1 MSSPGAQPQ
10 WHDNNNPQVGN
21 ISTQLLV
28 TLDVSNDRV
37 EIFKFPVLRTT
48 ETLNV
53 VSNYNLQQFTLPAL
67 ATAEVR
73 FGPFFFGF
81 CFGLADVQLL
91 SF

>member
-1 MSSPGAQPQ
+1 M
-10 WHDNNNPQVGN
+10 
-21 ISTQLLV
+21 STQLLV

-67 ATAEVR
+67 TTAEVR
-73 FGPFFFGF
+73 FGPFLFVLFWLCRCAAF
-81 CFGLADVQLL
+81 CRFEK
-91 SF
+91 S